1 MKRTLSL
8 AFSALALI
16 IAFAVVPSVSNAQQP
31 DPAYTPVPMQKPDFS
46 SMMFLT
52 GDWTCTQMLRGKERP
67 DTSTTTIGL
76 DGAWMVT
83 QDTAPPFDQYR
94 TYAIQGT
101 SYMTYDSTIKQ
112 WVSVG
117 VDSGGGYGTAT
128 SPGWQNNVATW
139 TQKNL
144 DGTSGTDVVTKVS
157 DTKTVDDSSG
167 TDAQGKTTK
176 VTITCNKT
184 AG

>member
-8 AFSALALI
+8 AFGALALI
-16 IAFAVVPSVSNAQQP
+16 VAFVVVPSVSNAQP
-31 DPAYTPVPMQKPDFS
+31 APAYTPVPMQKPDFS

-52 GDWTCTQMLRGKERP
+52 GTWTCTQMLRGKSRP
-67 DTSTTTIGL
+67 DTSTTTIGM

-101 SYMTYDSTIKQ
+101 SYMTYDPTIKQ
-112 WVSVG
+112 WVTIG
-117 VDSGGGYGTAT
+117 VDSSGGYGTTT
-128 SPGWQNNVATW
+128 SPGWDGNVMTAT
-139 TQKNL
+139 TKNL
-144 DGTSGTDVVTKVS
+144 DGSSGIDVITKVS
-157 DTKTVDDSSG
+157 DTKTVDESSG

-176 VTITCNKT
+176 TTITCVKT
-184 AG
+184 GS